1 MLLLIKTLSGSRV
14 KLQMITIAM
23 VCFIVIPWLR
33 TFMVMPKRTVP
44 FPLPQDYRYRMFKSC
59 QGARPKVSPEER
71 LNSFPTQSHNEK
83 EEGLKA
89 CLQNK
94 LFWSNLLYYCHGYLQ
109 FVSFMGSFVGWIETI
124 YSRDQDINFYTTPGA
139 QPALHFGGGNFH
151 EISFDDVIVLIQ
163 PWYNFFADG
172 HIQ

>member
-1 MLLLIKTLSGSRV
+1 MFLLIKILYDSGV
-14 KLQMITIAM
+14 KLQMMMIAM
-23 VCFIVIPWLR
+23 VCLTIIPWLR

-44 FPLPQDYRYRMFKSC
+44 FPLPQDYRYGTFKSC
-59 QGARPKVSPEER
+59 QGARPRLSSEER
-71 LNSFPTQSHNEK
+71 LNSSPTQSHNQE

-94 LFWSNLLYYCHGYLQ
+94 LFWSKLSYYCRGHLQ

-124 YSRDQDINFYTTPGA
+124 YSRDQDINFYTTPRG
-139 QPALHFGGGNFH
+139 QPALHFGGGKFH

-172 HIQ
+172 HI